1 MLESAR
7 AYVFGQYPL
16 NFETAADWAAAL
28 GEIELFGLG
37 AEYIDSYGAA
47 LRKVTLQDTR
57 RVIDEAFPTLD
68 SLAIVLVGDAAKIRD
83 QVKGYG
89 VITDMTLTE
98 PSFEPEPRT
107 LAAA

>member
-1 MLESAR
+1 
-7 AYVFGQYPL
+7 
-16 NFETAADWAAAL
+16 
-28 GEIELFGLG
+28 
-37 AEYIDSYGAA
+37 
-47 LRKVTLQDTR
+47 
-57 RVIDEAFPTLD
+57 
-68 SLAIVLVGDAAKIRD
+68 VGDAAKIRD